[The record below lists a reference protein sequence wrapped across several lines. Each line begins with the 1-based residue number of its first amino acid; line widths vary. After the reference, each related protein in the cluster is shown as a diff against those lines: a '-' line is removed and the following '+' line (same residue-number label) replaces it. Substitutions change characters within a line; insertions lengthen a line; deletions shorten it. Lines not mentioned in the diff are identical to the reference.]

1 MASAAPPPQYAS
13 SLDEHVHGMVHSVLA
28 SHNEWATQSHLAW
41 LQRMYTRVLLRT
53 LELDRREMDLA
64 RREAAFARG
73 PKKSR
78 RGRTSMAKHLK
89 LPDPEER
96 VEVGEEWGE
105 GLPPPPPSTLLPPPP
120 SLAEEEQEEGC
131 ALPPST
137 REETPPAPTH
147 APTEPPEGG
156 GRRKKGT
163 ARAVP
168 SCGACGSVSRL
179 KDLDPEVAKKAR
191 AAARGRGRSLGFL
204 REPDRRR

>member
-78 RGRTSMAKHLK
+78 RGKNQH
-89 LPDPEER
+89 
-96 VEVGEEWGE
+96 GEASQPSGPGGE
-105 GLPPPPPSTLLPPPP
+105 GGS
-120 SLAEEEQEEGC
+120 
-131 ALPPST
+131 
-137 REETPPAPTH
+137 
-147 APTEPPEGG
+147 GG
-156 GRRKKGT
+156 GVG
-163 ARAVP
+163 
-168 SCGACGSVSRL
+168 GG
-179 KDLDPEVAKKAR
+179 
-191 AAARGRGRSLGFL
+191 AAATSSFHPSSSSTFPCGGGGGGCTATVDTGGDTQGS
-204 REPDRRR
+204 DACTD